1 MSSIDR
7 RTELYDELRY
17 KRQRLN
23 RLLPSTLNPPF
34 VLLSPML
41 ILFAVFLAFPIFF
54 TLVLSFFVYQGV
66 SAEPLLGINL
76 GLVYITI
83 PQVLDLQ
90 FVGLQHFER
99 MLSDSVLHQSLFNT
113 VYLFAVLI
121 PTMVIIPLGLAIA
134 LNSALIRFRNTFRSL
149 LLIPTAAN
157 TIAYSVV
164 FVAIVAEGGLA
175 DSLFVLIGIDPIA
188 WLQNGFWSRNLIA
201 FMSVWRWTGYNMI
214 IFLAGLQTISG
225 SLYEAAEIDG
235 ATRLQKFRYITI
247 PQLRPVLLFIIV
259 TSTISIF
266 KKFAEPQILISSG
279 APLEETR
286 TIVYYIYQVAFQN
299 LELGYGSAL
308 TVLLVVIVSVIS
320 LMQFRVGD

>member
-1 MSSIDR
+1 MS
-7 RTELYDELRY
+7 E
-17 KRQRLN
+17 KF
-23 RLLPSTLNPPF
+23 PSVSNAPL
-34 VLLSPML
+34 VLLTPM
-41 ILFAVFLAFPIFF
+41 IVLFAIFLVFPVIF
-54 TLVLSFFVYQGV
+54 TLVLAFFRYQGV
-66 SAEPLLGINL
+66 STDPLFVVNLGIS
-76 GLVYITI
+76 YIVV
-83 PQVLDLQ
+83 PRVVDLQ
-90 FVGLQHFER
+90 FVGLQNFER
-99 MLSDSVLHQSLFNT
+99 MLTDNVLHQALFNT

-121 PTMVIIPLGLAIA
+121 PTMVIIPLTLAIA

-164 FVAIVAEGGLA
+164 FIAIVAEGGLA
-175 DSLFVLIGIDPIA
+175 DSLFVLLGIDPIA

-214 IFLAGLQTISG
+214 IFLAGLQTIPQ

-235 ATRLQKFRYITI
+235 ATRLQKFRYVTV
-247 PQLRPVLLFIIV
+247 PQLKPVLLFIIV

-266 KKFAEPQILISSG
+266 KKFAEPQILITSG

-286 TIVYYIYQVAFQN
+286 TVVYYIYQVAFQN

-308 TVLLVVIVSVIS
+308 TVLLVAIVTTMS
-320 LMQFRVGD
+320 LLQFRVAD

>member
-1 MSSIDR
+1 MFPSISN
-7 RTELYDELRY
+7 TPL
-17 KRQRLN
+17 
-23 RLLPSTLNPPF
+23 

-41 ILFAVFLAFPIFF
+41 VLFALFLAFPVIFTIF
-54 TLVLSFFVYQGV
+54 LAFFEFQGISTDSLLVVDLGVVYF
-66 SAEPLLGINL
+66 
-76 GLVYITI
+76 TI
-83 PQVLDLQ
+83 PEVVNLEY
-90 FVGLQHFER
+90 VGLQNFER
-99 MLSDSVLHQSLFNT
+99 MLTDNVLHQALFNT

-121 PTMVIIPLGLAIA
+121 PTMVIIPLTLAIA
-134 LNSALIRFRNTFRSL
+134 LNSSLIRFRNTFRSL

-157 TIAYSVV
+157 TIAYAVV
-164 FVAIVAEGGLA
+164 FIAIVAEGGLA

-214 IFLAGLQTISG
+214 IFLAGLQTIPE

-235 ATRLQKFRYITI
+235 ATRLQKFRYVTV
-247 PQLRPVLLFIIV
+247 PQLKPVLLFIVI

-266 KKFAEPQILISSG
+266 KKFAEPQLLITSG
-279 APLEETR
+279 APLKETR

-308 TVLLVVIVSVIS
+308 TVLLVAIVTTVS
-320 LMQFRVGD
+320 LIQFQVAD